1 MAIVTRIGYYSN
13 ISNIFLFDFYSS
25 MCQTFNEYGS
35 TSLVW
40 TGTLAVAKFNILG
53 FGPDELKNYESA
65 LNKIKEEINSRTED
79 EENKNRYSKSTGEHK
94 LPMVHT
100 NTLTIIDGFITV
112 LNHIYQKGQK
122 FRDDFKVAL
131 VKTQE
136 KVRERGLPSA
146 WMKKGQNSS
155 FHIDYNYSAHFW
167 CLNPAVIFDELK
179 ETVRSIVLTSGTLS
193 PMASFSSELDMAF
206 PLQGSFINHVVKFLG
221 IFGPPSSLFVVTFT
235 K

>member
-1 MAIVTRIGYYSN
+1 
-13 ISNIFLFDFYSS
+13 

-53 FGPDELKNYESA
+53 FGPDELKTYESA
-65 LNKIKEEINSRTED
+65 YNKIKEEINSRTED
-79 EENKNRYSKSTGEHK
+79 EENKYSKSSGEHK

-136 KVRERGLPSA
+136 KVRERGLPNA

-206 PLQGSFINHVVKFLG
+206 PLQLEANHVIDKKQVWIGTLSHG
-221 IFGPPSSLFVVTFT
+221 PSGNEIRATYQHTESHIFQVCVHYSNGNLR